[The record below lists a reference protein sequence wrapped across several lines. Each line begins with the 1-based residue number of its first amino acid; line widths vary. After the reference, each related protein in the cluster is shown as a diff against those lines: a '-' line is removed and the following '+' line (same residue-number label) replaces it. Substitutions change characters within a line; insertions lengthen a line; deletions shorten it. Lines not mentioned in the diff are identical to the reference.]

1 MRIKIFPIHN
11 MKPEQLSLIIEV
23 EGEAEEAEADKEED
37 EEEAEEEDDLIN
49 KEISG
54 NLLPLITLDDYFK
67 FSKT

>member
-1 MRIKIFPIHN
+1 
-11 MKPEQLSLIIEV
+11 MKPEQSSLIIE
-23 EGEAEEAEADKEED
+23 EEEEEAEA
-37 EEEAEEEDDLIN
+37 EEEIIIIKAVIVEEGDPIN